1 MELTEELYIE
11 YDAIVGSACVM
22 MQFLTEKKDRIT
34 ITYKEG
40 TMNNFFLKIATM
52 NASLQQ
58 KKVYIKT
65 NIFTYI
71 KLKKKFGKDIRFS
84 FSKDIDTDEI
94 ALAFCNALNIQGFK
108 IEDVYNAY
116 YNNWLF

>member
-1 MELTEELYIE
+1 MELTEELYKE
-11 YDAIVGSACVM
+11 YDTIVSSACSM
-22 MQFLTEKKDRIT
+22 MYFLTKKKDRIT
-34 ITYKEG
+34 ITYKE
-40 TMNNFFLKIATM
+40 NIINDFFLKIAAIS
-52 NASLQQ
+52 ASLQQ

-71 KLKKKFGKDIRFS
+71 KLKKKFGKDICFS

-94 ALAFCNALNIQGFK
+94 ALTFCNALNIQGSK

-116 YNNWLF
+116 YNN

>member
-1 MELTEELYIE
+1 MEITEEQYKE
-11 YDAIVGSACVM
+11 YDLIVGSACGM
-22 MQFLTEKKDRIT
+22 IQFLTEKKDRIT
-34 ITYKEG
+34 ITYRES
-40 TMNNFFLKIATM
+40 TINNFFLKIAIM

-58 KKVYIKT
+58 KRLYIKT

-71 KLKKKFGKDIRFS
+71 KLKKKFGKDIRFT

-94 ALAFCNALNIQGFK
+94 ALTFCNALNIQGFK

-116 YNNWLF
+116 YNN

>member
-1 MELTEELYIE
+1 MILTEEQYKE
-11 YDAIVGSACVM
+11 YDLIVGSACSM
-22 MQFLTEKKDRIT
+22 IQSLTKKKKRIT
-34 ITYKEG
+34 ITYREN
-40 TMNNFFLKIATM
+40 TINNFFLKIAIM
-52 NASLQQ
+52 SASLQQ

-94 ALAFCNALNIQGFK
+94 ALTFCDALNILGSK
-108 IEDVYNAY
+108 IKDVYNAY
-116 YNNWLF
+116 YNN

>member
-1 MELTEELYIE
+1 MMELTEELYKE
-11 YDAIVGSACVM
+11 YDAIVASACGM

-34 ITYKEG
+34 ITYRESAI
-40 TMNNFFLKIATM
+40 NNFFLKIATM
-52 NASLQQ
+52 TASLQQ

-71 KLKKKFGKDIRFS
+71 KLKKKFGKDICFS

-94 ALAFCNALNIQGFK
+94 AFTFCSTLNIKGFK
-108 IEDVYNAY
+108 IKDIYNAY
-116 YNNWLF
+116 YNN

>member
-1 MELTEELYIE
+1 MMEITEEQYKE
-11 YDAIVGSACVM
+11 YDAIVGSACGM
-22 MQFLTEKKDRIT
+22 IQFLTEKKDRIT
-34 ITYKEG
+34 ITYRESAI
-40 TMNNFFLKIATM
+40 NNFFLKIATM
-52 NASLQQ
+52 SASLQQ

-71 KLKKKFGKDIRFS
+71 KLKKKFGKDICFS

-94 ALAFCNALNIQGFK
+94 ALTFCNALNIQGFK

-116 YNNWLF
+116 YNN